1 MATKFH
7 RILLNI
13 HDMNRYLLI
22 ILALSCM
29 TGCNEA
35 MSEKNIPTEYHP
47 AIALHGGAGNL
58 EKLNLTEEQKKDY
71 LHIMDSAITK
81 GYEVLRQGGSSIDA
95 VETVIVILED
105 CPLFNA
111 GKGAVFSHEGHNE
124 LDASIMY
131 GADLSCGAI
140 AGVRH
145 VKNPIRGARKVME
158 NSEFVLLHGEG
169 AEDFLFGQ
177 GIEKVDTS
185 YFFTEHRWQQLLK
198 AREKESQA
206 HLDHDG
212 APAENDPDKKHG
224 TVGCVAIDKFGHL
237 AAGTSTGGL
246 TNKRYG
252 RIGDSPLIGS
262 GTYADDSTCAVSCT
276 GKGEDFIRINVA
288 AEISSR
294 IRFGK
299 EPIAE
304 AVKKTL
310 HERLVAVD
318 GRGGCIAISPRGE
331 IIMDYTTK
339 GMFRA
344 CIDKEGKKTLAIY

>member
-1 MATKFH
+1 MT
-7 RILLNI
+7 RYILL
-13 HDMNRYLLI
+13 
-22 ILALSCM
+22 ILTLSCII
-29 TGCNEA
+29 GCQHN
-35 MSEKNIPTEYHP
+35 MSEKNIPTEFRP

-71 LHIMDSAITK
+71 LQIMDSAITK
-81 GYEVLRQGGSSIDA
+81 GYEVLQQGGTSVDA

-124 LDASIMY
+124 LDASIMS
-131 GADLSCGAI
+131 GSDLSCGAI

-169 AEDFLFGQ
+169 AEEFLFPL

-185 YFFTEHRWQQLLK
+185 YFFTENRWQQLVK
-198 AREKESQA
+198 AKEKESKA

-212 APAENDPDKKHG
+212 GNAENDPDKKHG
-224 TVGCVAIDKFGHL
+224 TVGCVAVDKFGHL

-318 GRGGCIAISPRGE
+318 GRGGCIAINRAGE
-331 IIMDYTTK
+331 ISMDYTTK

-344 CIDKEGKKTLAIY
+344 CIQTDGKKTLAIY